1 VVRDRDGDE
10 SGWEAGE
17 ADEFSNPR
25 EPKTWNAKTIR
36 KRQASPLIPQ
46 SELPRDERGPKSK
59 WRATIARH

>member
-25 EPKTWNAKTIR
+25 EPKNVER
-36 KRQASPLIPQ
+36 KDDQGSG
-46 SELPRDERGPKSK
+46 DK
-59 WRATIARH
+59 RHR